1 MRKNLSLAGLLF
13 AWLCANGAL
22 LDGVQVLA
30 WGRMFASYAETMS
43 VTAALRE
50 TFNPAKPCELCLRVA
65 SAKSETQPSAPAQVE
80 RATVRIDLVCD
91 APEAIAFAPVARE
104 WPAARA
110 SAAPERVDAVDV
122 PPPRV

>member
-1 MRKNLSLAGLLF
+1 MRKNLSIAGLLL

-22 LDGVQVLA
+22 LDSVQVLA

-50 TFNPAKPCELCLRVA
+50 TFNPDKPCELCLRVA
-65 SAKSETQPSAPAQVE
+65 DAKHHAEQSAPAQIE
-80 RATVRIDLVCD
+80 RTVSRIDLVCD
-91 APEAIAFAPVARE
+91 APETFVFTPVVRD
-104 WPAARA
+104 WPDVPS
-110 SAAPERVDAVDV
+110 SAAPARIRVVDV